1 MTTINDGKVTIN
13 GQYGVTVNRGDY
25 SSEKFS
31 LAFGIEYAIED
42 GTDLAQAAAEGK
54 AQEEVIATLVKEAV
68 LSELGLDA
76 KFNDDGKLVADFG
89 SAPKA
94 APAPAASAPQS
105 GFLTPS
111 GGSGGGGGQK
121 YGPPKVA
128 KEVVDAQPTIT
139 ADLDG
144 RGVTTFRDLRA
155 LKAAPG
161 TEAGPGQYSAKAA
174 DFRDLADAKHVV
186 WLRASDG
193 SYNQQVV
200 DALQAAGQEVA

>member
-1 MTTINDGKVTIN
+1 MTNISDGKVTIS
-13 GQYGVTVNRGDY
+13 GTYGVTVNRGDY

-31 LAFGIEYAIED
+31 LSFGVEAAVEE
-42 GTDLAQAAAEGK
+42 GKDLALVVAEAK
-54 AQEEVIATLVKEAV
+54 AQEEVIENLVKEQV
-68 LSELGLDA
+68 LQALGLDA
-76 KFNDDGKLVADFG
+76 KFNEDGRLVADFG

-94 APAPAASAPQS
+94 TPAPAPAPTTPTSAPA
-105 GFLTPS
+105 
-111 GGSGGGGGQK
+111 GSGGKSQ

-144 RGVTTFRDLRA
+144 RGVTTYRDLRA

-174 DFRDLADAKHVV
+174 DFRDLADPKHVV
-186 WLRASDG
+186 WLRGQDG
-193 SYNQQVV
+193 SYNAQVAE
-200 DALQAAGQEVA
+200 ALTALGIEF